1 MVRAILALLLAP
13 VIACA
18 AAIRLYMKDGEYQL
32 VREYQVL
39 SDRVRFYSVERSQ
52 WEEVPLDLVDLKRTQ
67 SEQKQREESM
77 RREAAEMAA
86 EEKAEREA
94 AAEVARVPVE
104 PGVYLVAG
112 SQLKT
117 IQPAESKVVGNKRR
131 SILKVMTPIPIVAGK
146 GALEVDGEHSHNVVD
161 TATPEFYIRLS
172 AEERFGIVRAAPAKN
187 ARIIEKFEIVPVT
200 KEIIEQPDEI
210 EIFRRQVGAALY
222 KIWPMK
228 PLAPGEYAVVEYT
241 PATNGVINM
250 QIWDFGVPASAGK

>member
-1 MVRAILALLLAP
+1 MRIVVGTFILGILSAFALL
-13 VIACA
+13 A
-18 AAIRLYMKDGEYQL
+18 AGNFRLYLKDGSDHL

-117 IQPAESKVVGNKRR
+117 IQPAESK
-131 SILKVMTPIPIVAGK
+131 
-146 GALEVDGEHSHNVVD
+146 
-161 TATPEFYIRLS
+161 
-172 AEERFGIVRAAPAKN
+172 
-187 ARIIEKFEIVPVT
+187 
-200 KEIIEQPDEI
+200 
-210 EIFRRQVGAALY
+210 
-222 KIWPMK
+222 
-228 PLAPGEYAVVEYT
+228 
-241 PATNGVINM
+241 
-250 QIWDFGVPASAGK
+250 